1 MQPLRAIF
9 SIASIASYGRFVL
22 YCMDKFISTHKAFMF
37 PPIDATVS
45 APTDQDTQLALASSR
60 ALAPL
65 LGDGGPPFAHVHLS
79 ADGARTAEVDLPL
92 PIVRLLMGAL
102 KEMAA
107 GNAVTL
113 LPVPAELTTQQAAEL
128 LRVSRPSLI
137 KMLDEGKLP
146 YRKVGAHRRVRY
158 EDALLYVRN
167 ERARRAKVMEEL
179 VAETE
184 RLGLY

>member
-1 MQPLRAIF
+1 M
-9 SIASIASYGRFVL
+9 FVPSPSETIPSEVL
-22 YCMDKFISTHKAFMF
+22 VPTEQ
-37 PPIDATVS
+37 DA
-45 APTDQDTQLALASSR
+45 QLALTSSQ
-60 ALAPL
+60 ALAQL
-65 LGDGGPPFAHVHLS
+65 LGNLPGDGGSPYRHVHLS
-79 ADGARTAEVDLPL
+79 AEGSRATELDLPL
-92 PIVRLLMGAL
+92 PIVRLLIGAL

-113 LPVPAELTTQQAAEL
+113 LPVPIELTTQQAAEL
-128 LRVSRPSLI
+128 LRVSRPSLV

-146 YRKVGAHRRVRY
+146 YRKVGAHRRIRY
-158 EDALLYVRN
+158 EDVLVYVKN

>member
-1 MQPLRAIF
+1 
-9 SIASIASYGRFVL
+9 
-22 YCMDKFISTHKAFMF
+22 MF
-37 PPIDATVS
+37 PSPNAEVLV
-45 APTDQDTQLALASSR
+45 PTDQDTQLALVSSR

-65 LGDGGPPFAHVHLS
+65 LEDGGSSYAHVHLS
-79 ADGARTAEVDLPL
+79 ADGAQATQIDLPL

-137 KMLDEGKLP
+137 KMLDAGKLP
-146 YRKVGAHRRVRY
+146 YRKVGAHRRVRS
-158 EDALLYVRN
+158 EDALFYITS
-167 ERARRAKVMEEL
+167 ERARRAKVMDEL

-184 RLGLY
+184 RLGLYD